1 MSQLAWDAK
10 HLVAAEVSQ
19 PVNDVLDHGRVG
31 SLQTAFQDA
40 QARVS
45 LADRGMQAGLRSAA
59 LQTLAERLIPAE
71 ELKQRVRDQLSA
83 PHRTTRT
90 CTLVAIVASAS
101 ASSQRPTIASR
112 GMLRGC

>member
-1 MSQLAWDAK
+1 MPNIL
-10 HLVAAEVSQ
+10 SQ
-19 PVNDVLDHGRVG
+19 PRSASLSMTYSITVG
-31 SLQTAFQDA
+31 LAACKQCGGIA

-45 LADRGMQAGLRSAA
+45 LADRGMKAGLRSAA

-71 ELKQRVRDQLSA
+71 ELEQRVRDQLSA